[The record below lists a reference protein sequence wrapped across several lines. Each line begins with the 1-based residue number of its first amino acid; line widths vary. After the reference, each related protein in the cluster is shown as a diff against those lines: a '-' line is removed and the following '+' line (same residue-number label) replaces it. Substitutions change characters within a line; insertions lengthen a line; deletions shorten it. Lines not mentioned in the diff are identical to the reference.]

1 MFYYQS
7 TNLGRIAL
15 LSVALAGCQAQK
27 AATSAPAVRSIVN
40 PTASVLVLPSA
51 QQRMLALETGIT
63 GSWAGSGRNNSL
75 LGGEPY
81 SVAGPTVA
89 LRQMDDRQ
97 RIINGQVRSTL
108 TLRTRDQTVK
118 SR

>member
-1 MFYYQS
+1 MSYYQS
-7 TNLGRIAL
+7 ANLGRIAL
-15 LSVALAGCQAQK
+15 LSVALAGCQAQN
-27 AATSAPAVRSIVN
+27 TAPALRSVVE
-40 PTASVLVLPSA
+40 PTSPVLVLPSA

-63 GSWAGSGRNNSL
+63 GSWAGSGRNNRL

-81 SVAGPTVA
+81 SVAGPSVA